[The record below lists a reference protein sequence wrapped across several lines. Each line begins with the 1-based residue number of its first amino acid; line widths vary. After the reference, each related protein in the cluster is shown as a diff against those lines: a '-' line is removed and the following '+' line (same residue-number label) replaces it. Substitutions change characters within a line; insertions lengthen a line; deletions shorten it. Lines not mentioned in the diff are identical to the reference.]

1 MKVRSF
7 ASRALLASMR
17 ACVLAPAQA
26 ALLATVPMI
35 AAAAAA
41 PAPAPYRSNALA
53 EQVDA
58 LVHQGFEHPE
68 QALIALRLM
77 PAARTGS
84 IDEQRMLLLAAGIV
98 EAQSGGAARA
108 GAIAE
113 KLLLLAP
120 MPAPAPA
127 PSPTS
132 TPDDPAVRAVGSS
145 NLVRALVAE
154 NAGQLDVAA
163 ALAQSALSAFSA
175 GCPGAPAGPIE
186 GSPCLYRAAWRALQ
200 ILERRAASQGLSVT
214 ATAHAQSALVL
225 AEWAGDARRRSVNLS
240 ALALH
245 ASGRGE
251 RELARRLVAQAHR
264 LAAQTDDP
272 TVQAQVSDT
281 EARLAKALG
290 DPQGALRFYD
300 EALAM
305 AALGQA
311 PRLEAQLLNN
321 LSDTY
326 ARLKRPADALR
337 AAERGLVIVR
347 RHHDLRAER
356 VLIINTG
363 IAKIGLGRIA
373 EGKLDL
379 TRVFELW
386 QQSGETGRQATTL
399 LEFGEALAAAGDAS
413 GALDLYHRER
423 ALNAEM
429 MLANRASALKEL
441 QTRNDADARQR
452 DIELLGRDNALKT
465 ASLANRDL
473 QQRIW
478 WLLAAVMGLA
488 CVLVVFLYRRVR
500 EAHEKLA
507 ASNVQLQA
515 QSERD
520 PLTNLANRRHFQAVM
535 STLCADGG
543 FEGALLLVDIDH
555 FKQVNDVHGHA
566 AGDEVLVEVA
576 RRLNEAV
583 RTDDLVVRWGG
594 EEFLIL
600 APRAANEQAEQM
612 AARVLRILGQTP
624 IMVGGSGG
632 GDGTGPAAVAHALRI
647 TASIGYGR
655 FPLPPYGLEV
665 PWEQAVNLADMAL
678 YTAKNQ
684 GRNRAVGITSSTAAT
699 REALLA
705 VEADF
710 DLARQEGH
718 VTLVQTPGPEPRDN
732 VRAA

>member
-1 MKVRSF
+1 
-7 ASRALLASMR
+7 
-17 ACVLAPAQA
+17 
-26 ALLATVPMI
+26 
-35 AAAAAA
+35 
-41 PAPAPYRSNALA
+41 
-53 EQVDA
+53 
-58 LVHQGFEHPE
+58 
-68 QALIALRLM
+68 
-77 PAARTGS
+77 
-84 IDEQRMLLLAAGIV
+84 
-98 EAQSGGAARA
+98 
-108 GAIAE
+108 
-113 KLLLLAP
+113 
-120 MPAPAPA
+120 
-127 PSPTS
+127 
-132 TPDDPAVRAVGSS
+132 
-145 NLVRALVAE
+145 
-154 NAGQLDVAA
+154 
-163 ALAQSALSAFSA
+163 
-175 GCPGAPAGPIE
+175 
-186 GSPCLYRAAWRALQ
+186 
-200 ILERRAASQGLSVT
+200 
-214 ATAHAQSALVL
+214 
-225 AEWAGDARRRSVNLS
+225 
-240 ALALH
+240 
-245 ASGRGE
+245 
-251 RELARRLVAQAHR
+251 
-264 LAAQTDDP
+264 
-272 TVQAQVSDT
+272 
-281 EARLAKALG
+281 
-290 DPQGALRFYD
+290 
-300 EALAM
+300 
-305 AALGQA
+305 
-311 PRLEAQLLNN
+311 
-321 LSDTY
+321 
-326 ARLKRPADALR
+326 
-337 AAERGLVIVR
+337 
-347 RHHDLRAER
+347 
-356 VLIINTG
+356 LIINTG

-379 TRVFELW
+379 ARVLELW

-399 LEFGEALAAAGDAS
+399 LEFGEALAAAGDAF

-632 GDGTGPAAVAHALRI
+632 GDGTGPAAVTHALRI

-699 REALLA
+699 RKALLA